1 MMVSARLCRAL
12 RLTLALAAPGC
23 GSPPSSHSVEPTPP
37 RTQCTVT
44 LRFESDDPLP
54 GEALS
59 DAPADPALA
68 LPHTQVTL
76 VRICDPGGTET
87 RIVGNELGICQF
99 ADPGEALLR
108 ARCWWA
114 GRGSELEVFRVLRQ
128 IVVRR
133 AELTEESGLSP
144 FSDAV
149 ELDLPVG
156 ARLNVLG
163 PETLPRHP

>member
-1 MMVSARLCRAL
+1 M
-12 RLTLALAAPGC
+12 TF
-23 GSPPSSHSVEPTPP
+23 
-37 RTQCTVT
+37 
-44 LRFESDDPLP
+44 RFEDDTA
-54 GEALS
+54 GGM
-59 DAPADPALA
+59 DPSVVA
-68 LPHTQVTL
+68 LPNTRVTL

-87 RIVGNELGICQF
+87 RIVGSELGVCQF
-99 ADPGEALLR
+99 ADPGVALMR

-114 GRGSELEVFRVLRQ
+114 GNGSELEMHRVLRQ

-133 AELTEESGLSP
+133 AELTEEGGLGP

-156 ARLNVLG
+156 ARLDVLG

>member
-1 MMVSARLCRAL
+1 MRSAR
-12 RLTLALAAPGC
+12 TLLFLGLVAC
-23 GSPPSSHSVEPTPP
+23 GSPPSTRSVEPAPP

-44 LRFESDDPLP
+44 LRFEDDTA
-54 GEALS
+54 GGM
-59 DAPADPALA
+59 DPSVVA
-68 LPHTQVTL
+68 LPHTRVTL

-87 RIVGNELGICQF
+87 RIVGSELGVCQF
-99 ADPGEALLR
+99 ADPGEALMR

-114 GRGSELEVFRVLRQ
+114 GNGSELEVHRVLRQ
-128 IVVRR
+128 LVVRR
-133 AELTEESGLSP
+133 AELTEEGGLTP

-156 ARLNVLG
+156 AQLNVLG